1 MVRVAVV
8 GYGHLGQFLVSSIA
22 EHPALELA
30 WVWNRSAVS
39 YLLCTIYNIYNIYN
53 IYTNYNIRSQQAL
66 QGKVDSSL
74 VLEDLSEC
82 DRNSPDIIV
91 EVAHPDI
98 TRCGAASRAQRGH
111 SRISSQK
118 VRAQVSGGG

>member
-1 MVRVAVV
+1 MAVV
-8 GYGHLGQFLVSSIA
+8 GYGHLGQYLVSSIA

-39 YLLCTIYNIYNIYN
+39 YLLCAIYNIYN

-98 TRCGAASRAQRGH
+98 TRCGAASRAQRAVITL
-111 SRISSQK
+111 ISSQK

>member
-8 GYGHLGQFLVSSIA
+8 GYGHLGQYLVSSIT

-39 YLLCTIYNIYNIYN
+39 YLLCNIYTIYNIY
-53 IYTNYNIRSQQAL
+53 IRSQQAL

-82 DRNSPDIIV
+82 DRNNPDIIV

>member
-1 MVRVAVV
+1 MAVV
-8 GYGHLGQFLVSSIA
+8 GYGHLGQYLVSSITD
-22 EHPALELA
+22 HPALELA
-30 WVWNRSAVS
+30 WVWNRSAVL
-39 YLLCTIYNIYNIYN
+39 YLLCNIYNI
-53 IYTNYNIRSQQAL
+53 YNIRSQQAL

-98 TRCGAASRAQRGH
+98 TRCGAASRAQRAVITL
-111 SRISSQK
+111 ISSQK

>member
-1 MVRVAVV
+1 MAVV
-8 GYGHLGQFLVSSIA
+8 GYGHLGQYLVSSIA
-22 EHPALELA
+22 DHPALELA

-39 YLLCTIYNIYNIYN
+39 YLLCAIYNIYTIYNIY
-53 IYTNYNIRSQQAL
+53 IRSQQAL

>member
-1 MVRVAVV
+1 MSYLILFLCNSIV
-8 GYGHLGQFLVSSIA
+8 G
-22 EHPALELA
+22 
-30 WVWNRSAVS
+30 SAP
-39 YLLCTIYNIYNIYN
+39 YLLCNIYTIYTIYNI
-53 IYTNYNIRSQQAL
+53 TDCVCARSQQPL

-98 TRCGAASRAQRGH
+98 TR
-111 SRISSQK
+111 
-118 VRAQVSGGG
+118 

>member
-1 MVRVAVV
+1 MAVV
-8 GYGHLGQFLVSSIA
+8 GYGHLGQYLVSSIA
-22 EHPALELA
+22 DHPALELA

-39 YLLCTIYNIYNIYN
+39 YLLCNIYSIYTIYNIY
-53 IYTNYNIRSQQAL
+53 IRSQQAL

-98 TRCGAASRAQRGH
+98 TRCGAASRAQRAVITL
-111 SRISSQK
+111 ISSQK

>member
-1 MVRVAVV
+1 MAVV
-8 GYGHLGQFLVSSIA
+8 GYGHLGQYLVSSIA

-39 YLLCTIYNIYNIYN
+39 YLLCAIYNIYNIYN

-98 TRCGAASRAQRGH
+98 TRCGAASRAQRAVITL
-111 SRISSQK
+111 ISSQK
-118 VRAQVSGGG
+118 VWAQVSGGG

>member
-1 MVRVAVV
+1 MDCV
-8 GYGHLGQFLVSSIA
+8 
-22 EHPALELA
+22 
-30 WVWNRSAVS
+30 
-39 YLLCTIYNIYNIYN
+39 CD
-53 IYTNYNIRSQQAL
+53 RSQQPL

-98 TRCGAASRAQRGH
+98 TRCGAGSRAQRAVTHCIG
-111 SRISSQK
+111 SSTQE
-118 VRAQVSGGG
+118 VRTQVSGGG